1 MTTNDTDQLD
11 DTTQPEVAGG
21 PRPARGSLGRA
32 YVAALV
38 SHRRIARGAGLL
50 AVVAIIAAAYV
61 AGGPPAGDAHGT
73 TPPDVRTAFDS
84 ATSLSGGP
92 LLAAIPAAS
101 FAPAD
106 QKSLLG
112 NGSAPDGTVT
122 TPGEQSAA
130 VASLDA
136 TQIVKTGQMSLEV
149 TGIDDA
155 VSRAQAAIAGLGGVV
170 DSSNRYGT
178 GDDTVASIT
187 FRVPVAKWDEAL
199 ADMRKIGSKI
209 LSEQTGATDVTTQVV
224 DLDARLT
231 NLQATEAAL
240 QGIMARASAIPDV
253 IAVEN
258 QLSDTRG
265 QIEVLTAESRHLKDQ
280 AAMSTLSVSLQLPT
294 KTVITQATQ
303 DWTLGS
309 QFDQAGA
316 ALLRIGQGLATM
328 VVWIVVVVLPLALV
342 LAVLLAIGFVIRRIR
357 GRSRRGE
364 AAVA

>member
-11 DTTQPEVAGG
+11 DTQPEVAGG
-21 PRPARGSLGRA
+21 PRPATGSPGRA
-32 YVAALV
+32 LAGALR
-38 SHRRIARGAGLL
+38 SHRKIARGMGLL
-50 AVVAIIAAAYV
+50 AVAAIIAAAYV
-61 AGGPPAGDAHGT
+61 AGGPPADASHGIA
-73 TPPDVRTAFDS
+73 PADVLFGPIS
-84 ATSLSGGP
+84 ATDLSRVP
-92 LLAAIPAAS
+92 VPAAMPAAS
-101 FAPAD
+101 LGPVD
-106 QKSLLG
+106 QKSLLS
-112 NGSAPDGTVT
+112 NGGATDGTAT
-122 TPGEQSAA
+122 TPGEQSAV

-155 VSRAQAAIAGLGGVV
+155 VSHAQAAIAGLGGVV

-178 GDDTVASIT
+178 GDNTVASIT

-240 QGIMARASAIPDV
+240 QSIMARASAIPDV
-253 IAVEN
+253 IAVES

-309 QFDQAGA
+309 QVDQAGA

-328 VVWIVVVVLPLALV
+328 VVWIIVVALPLALV
-342 LAVLLAIGFVIRRIR
+342 LAVLLAIGFVMRRIR